1 MKKEGYNFPDE
12 ELEVDAGGMQPL
24 QRAGKEEDADD
35 DFEVEVIDD
44 TPEQDRDREPG
55 EPPEEVTEDEL
66 LSYSEKVRRRIQH
79 FSKGYHDERRAKET
93 ALRERQELE
102 RIAQQLVEENNRLK
116 GDYGKSQKVLL
127 QQAKRAVDT
136 EMAQAKAAYKQAY
149 ENGDSEKL
157 LAAEEKLSVA
167 RAKAQ
172 KLAAFEKNS
181 LQNTDSGVQ
190 QSQGSQ
196 NPAPAKQE
204 PQPVQPDP
212 KAQNWAKQNPWF
224 GQDDEMTSF
233 ALGLHNSLVKG
244 GIDPR
249 SDTYYERLNSRMR
262 EVFPNQFGNTGNKG
276 SVVAPATRS
285 TAPKKV
291 KLTKSQV
298 AIAKRLGVPLNIYAQ
313 KVAEQM
319 RKEANG

>member
-1 MKKEGYNFPDE
+1 MKQEGYNFPDE
-12 ELEVDAGGMQPL
+12 DVEVDAGGMQPL
-24 QRAGKEEDADD
+24 QKPGKEETDD

-102 RIAQQLVEENNRLK
+102 RIARQLVEENQRLK
-116 GDYGKSQKVLL
+116 GDYGKSQTVLM
-127 QQAKRAVDT
+127 QQAKRVVET

-149 ENGDSEKL
+149 ENGDSDKL
-157 LAAEEKLSVA
+157 VEAEEKLATA
-167 RAKAQ
+167 RSKAQ
-172 KLAAFEKNS
+172 RLAAFEKNS
-181 LQNTDSGVQ
+181 LQNTNSGVQ
-190 QSQGSQ
+190 QPQRSQ
-196 NPAPAKQE
+196 NPAPAQQK
-204 PQPVQPDP
+204 PASVPPDP
-212 KAQNWAKQNPWF
+212 KAQDWAKQNRWF

-233 ALGLHNSLVKG
+233 ALGLHNKLVKDG
-244 GIDPR
+244 VDPK
-249 SDTYYERLNSRMR
+249 SDTYYERLNARMR
-262 EVFPNQFGNTGNKG
+262 EVFPNQFGSTGNKG